1 MIPDHNKRK
10 TKKKTKSKKNG
21 KSGHS
26 RESSPPTKRSKR
38 NLSCK
43 SVKHSYVDSS
53 SDDDDDSIN
62 NDLYPSS
69 DETSS
74 DSDSDNELPL
84 PPLPVYGA
92 CLGTA
97 ITKKLRK
104 KIKKRKFVEMSS
116 LLTSRSLYSADEYV
130 VKSDK
135 NNKTRFYKRP
145 DKIDIS
151 FSQWEEAFDTSA
163 TSCMAIFCQC
173 LSKNLAFFTRFCV
186 LVC

>member
-1 MIPDHNKRK
+1 MHYPSLYKLISRTLCLPCVTIIPDHDERK
-10 TKKKTKSKKNG
+10 AKKERKSKKNR
-21 KSGHS
+21 KSGRS
-26 RESSPPTKRSKR
+26 RESSPPTKRSKK
-38 NLSCK
+38 NSSSK
-43 SVKHSYVDSS
+43 SLKHSYVDSS
-53 SDDDDDSIN
+53 SSDDDDNVN

-104 KIKKRKFVEMSS
+104 KIRKRKFVEMSS

-135 NNKTRFYKRP
+135 KQQ
-145 DKIDIS
+145 DQI
-151 FSQWEEAFDTSA
+151 
-163 TSCMAIFCQC
+163 
-173 LSKNLAFFTRFCV
+173 L
-186 LVC
+186 